1 MIAIDLKGKS
11 GLVCGAG
18 DGIGKAVAEAFH
30 RAGARVVGLSRTAAK
45 VDKTICEE
53 VLEVD
58 LADIEMLRHLMKDYI
73 KDHGPFHILVNNS
86 GGPPPGTLLEADVE
100 SFLMAFRQHVIAA
113 QTLAQLLLPG
123 MAHEGYGRVIN
134 IISTSVRAP
143 IPGLGVSNTI
153 RGAMASWAKTLS
165 REWASQG
172 ITVNNILPGATRT
185 PRLRDLI
192 ARRAR
197 SIDSSEKEI
206 EAEMLAEIPAG
217 RFAEPWEPAALAAFL
232 ASPLASYIT
241 GVSIAVD
248 GGRTP
253 CL

>member
-1 MIAIDLKGKS
+1 MIAIDLCGKS
-11 GLVCGAG
+11 ALVCGAG

-30 RAGARVVGLSRTAAK
+30 RAGAQVVGLSRTAAK
-45 VDKTICEE
+45 VDKTVCRE

-58 LADIEMLRHLMKDYI
+58 LANTEKLRQCVKTYI
-73 KDHGPFHILVNNS
+73 KDHGSFHILVNNS
-86 GGPPPGTLLEADVE
+86 GGPAPGPLLEADEE
-100 SFLMAFRQHVIAA
+100 SFFIAFRQHVIAA
-113 QTLAQLLLPG
+113 HTLAQLLLPG
-123 MAHEGYGRVIN
+123 MAQGRYGRIIN

-143 IPGLGVSNTI
+143 IPELGVSNTI

-165 REWASQG
+165 REWASLG

-185 PRLRDLI
+185 PRLSDLI
-192 ARRAR
+192 ARKA
-197 SIDSSEKEI
+197 SSTGSSEKQI
-206 EAEMLAEIPAG
+206 EADMLAEIPAG
-217 RFAEPWEPAALAAFL
+217 RFAEPWEPAALATFL